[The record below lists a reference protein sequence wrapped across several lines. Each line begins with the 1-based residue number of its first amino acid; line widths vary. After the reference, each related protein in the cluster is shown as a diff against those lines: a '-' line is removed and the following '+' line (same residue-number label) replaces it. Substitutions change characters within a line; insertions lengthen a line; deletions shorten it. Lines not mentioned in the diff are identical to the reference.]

1 MEMIDLL
8 RDMRELMEA
17 LAERQQRIYRA
28 VERMDARLD
37 MIERGAELREEIADL
52 VDSGDMDKVSPTH
65 EQRDEQRTNR

>member
-8 RDMRELMEA
+8 RDMRELTEA

-52 VDSGDMDKVSPTH
+52 VDSGDMDDASPTH